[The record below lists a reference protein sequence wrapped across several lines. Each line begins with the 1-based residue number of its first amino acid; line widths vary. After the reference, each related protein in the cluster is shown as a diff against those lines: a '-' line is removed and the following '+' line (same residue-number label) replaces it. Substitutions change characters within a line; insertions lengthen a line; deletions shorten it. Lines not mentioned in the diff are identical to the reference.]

1 VDPRRDPRP
10 GAGSPLGA
18 RRPLARRLRRRLR
31 PPRTLRPTRAG
42 WLFFALTFGVGF
54 AAMNT
59 GNNLLYM
66 VLALLLAFLV
76 LSGVLSESALRGIRV
91 TRRLPPEIHA
101 EAPARVMLEIHNDQR
116 LIPSYAV
123 VVEDLLG
130 EDLERARPAGR
141 VFAFRIGPGERAARP
156 YRLRPEARGLLAF
169 AGFRVVTRFPFGL
182 FSKAMRIEAPAQ
194 VLVYPAVDALRVGQ
208 PGASAAAGASDPGG
222 MGGRESAEASGL
234 RPYAPGDPL
243 RHIHWRASLRRSAL
257 LVRDRERER
266 DGEVEVRLRTRDPVS
281 AEGFERAVRR
291 AASELVAHLAAGWR
305 VGLRTEERRFAPTG
319 GASQRRRLL
328 AFLARVAP
336 APDEARRGRPARDS
350 RSGPRDTVAE
360 ARG

>member
-10 GAGSPLGA
+10 RPGAS
-18 RRPLARRLRRRLR
+18 LARGVAARWLRRRLR

-66 VLALLLAFLV
+66 VLSLLLAFLV

-91 TRRLPPEIHA
+91 ERRLPAEIYA
-101 EAPARVMLEIHNDQR
+101 ETPARVVLEIHNGQR
-116 LIPSYAV
+116 RIPSYAV

-130 EDLERARPAGR
+130 EDLERARPGGR
-141 VFAFRIGPGERAARP
+141 VFAFRIGPGEHEARA
-156 YRLRPEARGLLAF
+156 YRLRAAARGPLAF

-194 VLVYPAVDALRVGQ
+194 ALVYPAVDPLRISET
-208 PGASAAAGASDPGG
+208 GASTAAGSSDPGSAR
-222 MGGRESAEASGL
+222 GRPSAEASGL
-234 RPYAPGDPL
+234 RAYAPGDPF
-243 RHIHWRASLRRSAL
+243 RHIHWRASLRRGAI

-266 DGEVEVRLRTRDPVS
+266 DREVEVRLRVREAGSP
-281 AEGFERAVRR
+281 ERFERAVRR
-291 AASELVAHLAAGWR
+291 AASEVAAHLGAGLR
-305 VGLRTEERRFAPTG
+305 VGLRTEERRFAPACGTH
-319 GASQRRRLL
+319 QRRRLL
-328 AFLARVAP
+328 GFLARVAP
-336 APDEARRGRPARDS
+336 APADLRRGSAEVHPRPARAAAA
-350 RSGPRDTVAE
+350 AE
-360 ARG
+360 TQR